1 MRLTL
6 ERTSVIQTD
15 TSTYAKLLNV
25 KQNSDYMI
33 LPTGMSQST
42 SEKDSEKYSL

>member
-1 MRLTL
+1 MGLTL

-15 TSTYAKLLNV
+15 TTTYAKLLTV
-25 KQNSDYMI
+25 KENSDYMI

-42 SEKDSEKYSL
+42 SEKESEKYFL